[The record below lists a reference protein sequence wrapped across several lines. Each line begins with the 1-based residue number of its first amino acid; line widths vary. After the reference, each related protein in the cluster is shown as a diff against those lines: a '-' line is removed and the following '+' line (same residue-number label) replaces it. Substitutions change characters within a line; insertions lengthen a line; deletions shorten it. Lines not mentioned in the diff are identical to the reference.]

1 MILRYNSVKNG
12 FGFPNIEEY
21 DDEDRFEMD
30 SSRGSGIAGGR
41 IFDVGNGE
49 FAGPSNLQYNP
60 SPTLSPYL
68 YLFNNGNNGFGALNN
83 YNAYVRPAEIQN
95 QLNSQQNQSNYQQSS
110 QINQLQQQ
118 LNQVRESTGLGTTG
132 FSGHIRPT
140 GQAATYLS
148 YSHYYTG
155 SLRR

>member
-1 MILRYNSVKNG
+1 MNVKQYFPTGKFLRLAGLAGLAWVAIG
-12 FGFPNIEEY
+12 LAG
-21 DDEDRFEMD
+21 
-30 SSRGSGIAGGR
+30 SSA
-41 IFDVGNGE
+41 FAQV
-49 FAGPSNLQYNP
+49 AGPPNLQYNP

-68 YLFNNGNNGFGALNN
+68 YLFNNGTNNGFGALNN

-95 QLNSQQNQSNYQQSS
+95 QFLASQNQYNNAQQG

-132 FSGHIRPT
+132 FAGHIRPT
-140 GQAATYLS
+140 GQAATYMS

-155 SLRR
+155 LQRR